1 MDIFRAFSLNDN
13 DLLINI
19 QGTIEDPL
27 FQASQICDLLG
38 IKSFRSHIDD
48 FTDEHK
54 VLCQIKTN
62 GGLQEVIFLTEL
74 GLYKLLGRSRKDI
87 AAKFQNWIV
96 KVIKEIRITGMYKL
110 NEEKEVDK
118 KLLENNQNIINN
130 RTFIKAFHNKNII
143 YICKFKNIDEKFII
157 KIGSTQNIKER
168 IYNLNN
174 QFENI
179 EPNILDIIE
188 VNNYRKYEKYLHN
201 HPYITTIFKKTILF
215 QI

>member
-13 DLLINI
+13 ELLINI

-74 GLYKLLGRSRKDI
+74 GLYKLLGR
-87 AAKFQNWIV
+87 
-96 KVIKEIRITGMYKL
+96 KL
-110 NEEKEVDK
+110 NFTK
-118 KLLENNQNIINN
+118 
-130 RTFIKAFHNKNII
+130 
-143 YICKFKNIDEKFII
+143 
-157 KIGSTQNIKER
+157 
-168 IYNLNN
+168 
-174 QFENI
+174 
-179 EPNILDIIE
+179 
-188 VNNYRKYEKYLHN
+188 
-201 HPYITTIFKKTILF
+201 
-215 QI
+215 